1 MIVFCT
7 FPCKGRVFI
16 KDILIYKMK
25 GMYTYLHK
33 MKPLDLIILLLTIS
47 LSACQD
53 KQKGIITLLVKEWQ
67 GKQILFPENMFFT
80 RFASDTT
87 NFVIPTSDYKVL
99 VFVDSI
105 GCTSCKLQLSR
116 WKEFIRYTDSIS
128 HKNVPF
134 LFCFQ
139 LGDQRKIHSLL
150 IRENFDKPIYLDQSD
165 SLNQLN
171 HFPKD
176 IRFQVFLLDKN
187 NKVVVIGNPI
197 CNSNVKELYLK
208 EIIGRQPVVPNQTT
222 VKVENELL
230 LLGTIPL
237 GKSKDTLFTLANIGD
252 RPLVI
257 IDVTTTCGCTQVWFD
272 KHPAL
277 PGESLHI
284 KVRVTPE
291 NKGLFDETITAK
303 GNTNRLIKL
312 EVQGNA
318 L

>member
-1 MIVFCT
+1 M
-7 FPCKGRVFI
+7 
-16 KDILIYKMK
+16 
-25 GMYTYLHK
+25 
-33 MKPLDLIILLLTIS
+33 
-47 LSACQD
+47 
-53 KQKGIITLLVKEWQ
+53 
-67 GKQILFPENMFFT
+67 
-80 RFASDTT
+80 
-87 NFVIPTSDYKVL
+87 
-99 VFVDSI
+99 
-105 GCTSCKLQLSR
+105 
-116 WKEFIRYTDSIS
+116 
-128 HKNVPF
+128 
-134 LFCFQ
+134 
-139 LGDQRKIHSLL
+139 
-150 IRENFDKPIYLDQSD
+150 DQSD